1 MDVPAVRIQVFLNLL
16 LASVVSFFEIPIQ
29 NLFPGVVRCIVKRVN
44 CFLENG
50 EQVSESICE
59 EVQSSRNGA
68 CDLAEADDESDGE
81 SHGSNEDGS
90 VTSGEHQPDGGEND
104 ESP

>member
-1 MDVPAVRIQVFLNLL
+1 MESIVRLQVCLNLL
-16 LASVVSFFEIPIQ
+16 LASAVAFFEIPIP
-29 NLFPGVVRCIVKRVN
+29 NMFPGVVHYIVKRVN
-44 CFLENG
+44 RFLENG
-50 EQVSESICE
+50 EQVSEPICE

-90 VTSGEHQPDGGEND
+90 VTSGEHQPDGSKND